1 MITIMSKNINF
12 LVKYLVVELYE
23 KIFRIK
29 KFINTAYNEEKRE
42 SDKQLKELYDK
53 ALFFLANEINDFC
66 SNIPDSEDAGDVFD
80 NMLFISNTYKT
91 IINIHKDLKNIS
103 SISVLPETKTFIYE
117 IDILEKKIKEINLIL
132 TDNYS
137 FKERNLGKK
146 LLNDLSNSFGKKP
159 SINNTHSFILPKI
172 EFSNP
177 LNWSILVHEYGHLVA
192 TDKIDV
198 FIEMLS
204 ETGLELKPSDVKMIR
219 SWAEE
224 MYCDVF
230 AAKIIGPA
238 YLISLLSFC
247 LLNSFD
253 CSKHSESHPSVFLR
267 AENIKSFLRRNNAD
281 FSNDEQIENYG
292 ILFNHLMI
300 NVNALCNE
308 YKSSDENFTMNLTII
323 LRVFREFIKNE
334 VNFEVIQSN
343 SNENIMTLKKLISN
357 LNKDIPIG
365 SIKKQF
371 IDDNPKYKELD
382 LDEIKE
388 LSVERPTTHWEILNT
403 GWIHKIENIE
413 ERGFNIFFNDFD
425 EKIEDKI
432 AKYGFYVDKLDEYLL
447 HSISTSQIIKS
458 IENIDGFIR

>member
-1 MITIMSKNINF
+1 MSKNINF

-29 KFINTAYNEEKRE
+29 KFIKTAYDEEKRE
-42 SDKQLKELYDK
+42 SDRQLKELYDK
-53 ALFFLANEINDFC
+53 ALLFLENEINNFC
-66 SNIPDSEDAGDVFD
+66 MNLPEAEDAGSAFD
-80 NMLFISNTYKT
+80 NMLFISNSYNA

-117 IDILEKKIKEINLIL
+117 IDILEKKLNEINLIL

-146 LLNDLSNSFGKKP
+146 LFNDLSNSFGKQP
-159 SINNTHSFILPKI
+159 DIDSTHSFILPKI

-192 TDKIDV
+192 TDKIDI
-198 FIEMLS
+198 FIEMLLD
-204 ETGLELKPSDVKMIR
+204 TGIKLKPLEEKMMR
-219 SWAEE
+219 NWAEE

-281 FSNDEQIENYG
+281 FSNDESIENFG
-292 ILFNHLMI
+292 IILNDLMI
-300 NVNALCNE
+300 NVDALCNE
-308 YKSSDENFTMNLTII
+308 YKSDYQDFPIHKTLI
-323 LRVFREFIKNE
+323 LRVFRDFIKKQNIE
-334 VNFEVIQSN
+334 ISPIN
-343 SNENIMTLKKLISN
+343 SNKNIATLEQLISN
-357 LNKDIPIG
+357 LTNDIPIG

-371 IDDNPKYKELD
+371 INDDDYKKLELKK
-382 LDEIKE
+382 IKE
-388 LSVERPTTHWEILNT
+388 LSVERPTTHWEMLNT
-403 GWIHKIENIE
+403 GWIYKIQNIE
-413 ERGFNIFFNDFD
+413 DNGFEIFFNDFD
-425 EKIEDKI
+425 ENVEHKID
-432 AKYGFYVDKLDEYLL
+432 KYGYYIDKLDEYLL

-458 IENIDGFIR
+458 IENIDGIIG